1 MERGRG
7 SKTTG
12 GITLNWEVLLPE
24 REDESPPELVVTSTA
39 ALKPQSTVMDEDEC
53 RDDLRKLSDED
64 LNVRIER
71 MSRFISNSAVKNL
84 GDGGEKLRL
93 RINRL
98 EDELE
103 RRKRELQH
111 KDIDQREEHTHNSAG
126 VSTGFKQS
134 APSSST
140 PPSQSSFASRFTKN
154 IETTG
159 NHNAFEKEMYTL
171 NPCAN
176 RGACIRQISP
186 RRRQERG
193 LSSRKAHSLQLS
205 NAGSKRSIS
214 SATSLSEGLFYGGVA
229 KKNSSDVQCSD
240 GPSCKNGETVV
251 LLDEEEQEAK
261 QIDQLDLMDECTK
274 DMKLYYPS
282 RDDPDPIQLCYSDMD
297 CLAPEVYLSSTMMNF
312 YIRYLQ
318 QTRSLPDNGRC
329 NYHFFNTYFYSKLKE
344 AMLKKNDRMS
354 SFVKL
359 RRWWKGINLF
369 EKAYIFLP
377 IHESL
382 HWSLVIICIPD
393 KEDES
398 GPIILHLDSL
408 KLHFSDPIFINTK
421 RFLVEEWKIL
431 KDEGQCL
438 PIADNIWNMLP
449 SRIEKEQIEVPQQK
463 NDYDCG
469 PFVLFFIE
477 RFIDEVPERLK
488 RKDLVMF
495 GRKWFKPQEASK
507 LRQRLKSLL
516 AEEFKKAAKEL
527 KKQEC

>member
-1 MERGRG
+1 
-7 SKTTG
+7 
-12 GITLNWEVLLPE
+12 
-24 REDESPPELVVTSTA
+24 
-39 ALKPQSTVMDEDEC
+39 MDEDEC
-53 RDDLRKLSDED
+53 RDDFRKLSDEE
-64 LNVRIER
+64 LKVKIAR
-71 MSRFISNSAVKNL
+71 MNCILSNGAAKNL

-98 EDELE
+98 EDEQE

-111 KDIDQREEHTHNSAG
+111 KDIDEGKEHTHNSAG

-154 IETTG
+154 IKTTG
-159 NHNAFEKEMYTL
+159 NHIAFEQEMYTM
-171 NPCAN
+171 NPCVN
-176 RGACIRQISP
+176 RETHKRQISP

-214 SATSLSEGLFYGGVA
+214 SATSLSEGLFYGSVT

-251 LLDEEEQEAK
+251 LLDEEEHEAE
-261 QIDQLDLMDECTK
+261 QMDQLDFMDECTK

-318 QTRSLPDNGRC
+318 QTRSLLDNGGC

-344 AMLKKNDRMS
+344 AVLKKNDRES

-393 KEDES
+393 KEDEC

-408 KLHFSDPIFINTK
+408 TLHYSKPIFSNTK

-438 PIADNIWNMLP
+438 PIADNVWNMLP
-449 SRIEKEQIEVPQQK
+449 SRIENEEIEVPQQK

-477 RFIDEVPERLK
+477 RFIREVPERLK
-488 RKDLVMF
+488 RKDLAMF
-495 GRKWFKPQEASK
+495 GKDWFKPQEASK
-507 LRQRLKSLL
+507 LRRRLKSLL
-516 AEEFKKAAKEL
+516 AEEFRKAAKEL
-527 KKQEC
+527 KKQECEAIV